1 MQAVKKFPIRL
12 FYNPK
17 QLASTLTRLAEF
29 YERSRGAELS
39 GEVAANRTTTDGAA
53 QLQEFAKQTSS
64 LTLTEIEG
72 KQVLQSVGI
81 SVPENYFLPDDGD
94 IESFLTSMPF
104 DGKRYVAKLVSRTIT
119 HKSDSGGVALNLKQP
134 EQVREF
140 FERRI
145 QQSTDTDDDVDGM
158 LLEEMVGDKV
168 ELILGSTN
176 DPIFGPVVLIGLGG
190 VLTELF
196 QLVTWRV
203 APFDKEEAKRMLGE
217 IKGLL
222 TYLQGF
228 RNMPETDMDAL
239 LQTLETF
246 SYWVYDQH
254 DTIESVEI
262 NPLAVLPKG
271 EGVNALDC
279 VITLK
284 SDADQAV
291 YIEI

>member
-1 MQAVKKFPIRL
+1 M
-12 FYNPK
+12 
-17 QLASTLTRLAEF
+17 
-29 YERSRGAELS
+29 
-39 GEVAANRTTTDGAA
+39 
-53 QLQEFAKQTSS
+53 
-64 LTLTEIEG
+64 TLTEIEG

-81 SVPENYFLPDDGD
+81 SVPENYFLPVDGD

-158 LLEEMVGDKV
+158 LLEELVGDKV